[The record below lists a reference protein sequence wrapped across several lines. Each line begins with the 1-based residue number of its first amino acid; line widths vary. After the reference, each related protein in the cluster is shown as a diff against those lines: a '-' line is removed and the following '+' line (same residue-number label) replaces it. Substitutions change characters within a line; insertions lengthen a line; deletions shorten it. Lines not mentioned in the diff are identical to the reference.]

1 MLIGGR
7 KLPCRS
13 WASELS
19 VFTLSGS
26 DSGVGKFPALLILGK
41 ELSWGGGEGAVRR
54 LGPGLVTAQGDK
66 GTQGVWGCTRGWE
79 PQRAV
84 GLFSVPRDKLW

>member
-1 MLIGGR
+1 MGKGQSEDLVLGR
-7 KLPCRS
+7 
-13 WASELS
+13 
-19 VFTLSGS
+19 
-26 DSGVGKFPALLILGK
+26 
-41 ELSWGGGEGAVRR
+41 
-54 LGPGLVTAQGDK
+54 VTAQGDK